1 MADALEHPTTNGLTI
16 NDGRISERR
25 FGPITRTDIV
35 RYAGA
40 GGDFNPIHHDD
51 EFARSAGYPS
61 VFAMGLFTAG
71 LLSGYASD
79 AFGLENI
86 HRYSVRYTGQVYPG
100 DTLVLQGEVAPDDDT
115 EPGEVAFALT
125 VRRDPGDGS
134 GAGEVVLTG
143 RVVARG
149 ATDAAGVA

>member
-1 MADALEHPTTNGLTI
+1 MADKEASPTIT
-16 NDGRISERR
+16 DGRISERR

-61 VFAMGLFTAG
+61 VFAMGLLTAG

-79 AFGLENI
+79 ALGIENI

-100 DTLVLQGEVAPDDDT
+100 DTLVLQGELASDDNDVET
-115 EPGEVAFALT
+115 GEHAYTLS

-134 GAGEVVLTG
+134 GPGEVVLTG
-143 RVVARG
+143 RVVAREQ
-149 ATDAAGVA
+149 GVA

>member
-1 MADALEHPTTNGLTI
+1 MADAPTQRPAI
-16 NDGRISERR
+16 SDGKISERR

-40 GGDFNPIHHDD
+40 GGDFNPMHHDD
-51 EFARSAGYPS
+51 EFAKSAGYPS
-61 VFAMGLFTAG
+61 VFAMGLLTAG
-71 LLSGYASD
+71 MLSGYASD
-79 AFGLENI
+79 ALGLENI

-100 DTLVLQGEVAPDDDT
+100 DTLVMQGEAAPGDDT

-143 RVVARG
+143 RVVACVT
-149 ATDAAGVA
+149 ASSTGVA